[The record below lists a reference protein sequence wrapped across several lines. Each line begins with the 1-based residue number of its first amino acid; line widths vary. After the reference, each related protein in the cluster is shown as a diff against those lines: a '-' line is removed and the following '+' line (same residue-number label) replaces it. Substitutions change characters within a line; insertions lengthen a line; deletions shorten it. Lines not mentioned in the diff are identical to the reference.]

1 MSSRHAPTD
10 RLDLALALALFVGT
24 LALLMSTT
32 QMGFTR
38 DESFYFHAA
47 REYIGWFR
55 ALGDAWADG
64 ETARAFSQ
72 EVVDAH
78 WSYNR
83 EHPALMKTLFA
94 LSHELFHVELGWL
107 GVADAMRL
115 PAMVTSA
122 ALSSLVYLFGR
133 QLFGRA
139 AGALGVAALLL
150 QPHVFFHMHMAC
162 FDAPMVTMWFAVVYA
177 YWRGL
182 DSRPWSVAT
191 GALWGLALATKLNAF
206 FLPPLLVVH
215 WALARGRGTTL
226 SREGAWSVRLPEVPW
241 FLVWMAI
248 LGPLVFFL
256 HWPRIWFDTFE
267 RVRWYI
273 AFHLQHVHYFVY
285 YFGENLQHPPFPR
298 ALPFT
303 LTLVTVPAT
312 ILTASAIGA
321 WAYVRERARWTARWR
336 VDEEGEG
343 QEASA
348 QDAATTRPRATG
360 WLILVNILFPIMLI
374 SAPETPVFGG
384 TKHWM
389 PAMPFLAMLAGFGVV
404 WAGRRVVAGWASAPA
419 RVALHATLAAALI
432 APAGVELAN
441 NHPFGISYYNEL
453 IGSHRGAAEARAMRQ
468 FWGYTSRQAIPWL
481 ERDAPR
487 NSRVWTHNT
496 TGWAWNDYLKDGVR
510 TREDL
515 RSSSLA
521 RSDYALF
528 HHQKAFHHKLAE
540 LYRSYGRV
548 APVHVV
554 DVDGVPVLTVYRRP
568 ERPKKAPRVK
578 PVKPPVESP

>member
-1 MSSRHAPTD
+1 MRHEPNDWVD
-10 RLDLALALALFVGT
+10 RGVALAIFVG
-24 LALLMSTT
+24 ALVLLLSTT

-47 REYIGWFR
+47 REYIGWFH
-55 ALGDAWADG
+55 AIGDAWADG
-64 ETARAFSQ
+64 NLSRAFSKD
-72 EVVDAH
+72 VVDAN
-78 WSYNR
+78 WSYNK

-94 LSHELFHVELGWL
+94 LSHELFHVKLGWL
-107 GVADAMRL
+107 SVSDAMRL
-115 PAMVTSA
+115 PALVLSA
-122 ALSSLVYLFGR
+122 ALASLTYLFGR
-133 QLFGRA
+133 QLFGRV
-139 AGALGVAALLL
+139 AGLIGVGALLL

-182 DSRPWSVAT
+182 ESRGWAVAT

-215 WALARGRGTTL
+215 WAIARGKGT
-226 SREGAWSVRLPEVPW
+226 SIQRDGAVSVRLPEVPW

-248 LGPLVFFL
+248 LGPLIFFL

-285 YFGENLQHPPFPR
+285 YFGQNLQHPPFPR
-298 ALPFT
+298 ALPYT

-312 ILTASAIGA
+312 ILSASALGS
-321 WAYVRERARWTARWR
+321 WAYLTERARWTARWR
-336 VDEEGEG
+336 DEDEET
-343 QEASA
+343 QTDASPS
-348 QDAATTRPRATG
+348 TPRRATG
-360 WLILVNILFPIMLI
+360 WLILFNALFPLALI
-374 SAPETPVFGG
+374 SSPETPIFGG

-404 WAGRRVVAGWASAPA
+404 WAARRVAEHVTSAPA
-419 RVALHATLAAALI
+419 RVALHATLAAAVLV
-432 APAGVELAN
+432 PAGVELAN

-453 IGSHRGAAEARAMRQ
+453 VGSHRGAADARAMRQ

-481 ERDAPR
+481 EA
-487 NSRVWTHNT
+487 NSPENTRVWTHNT
-496 TGWAWNDYLKDGVR
+496 TGWAWSDYQKDGLR
-510 TREDL
+510 TRKDL
-515 RSSSLA
+515 RSSSIA
-521 RSDYALF
+521 GSDVALY

-540 LYRSYGRV
+540 LYRSYGRIAPAYVV
-548 APVHVV
+548 A
-554 DVDGVPVLTVYRRP
+554 VDGVTLLSVYRRP
-568 ERPKKAPRVK
+568 EKPREPTRARVK
-578 PVKPPVESP
+578 P